1 MSTNLS
7 NIKYPH
13 SNPSSTADN
22 TSSSAR
28 TRAVLRRTRTNGAR
42 ATLIGEKQ
50 NNVSNSNGKSSA
62 DSSSRTYFHRR
73 FLGFRSN

>member
-7 NIKYPH
+7 NIRYPH

-28 TRAVLRRTRTNGAR
+28 TRAVLRRTRTNGVR
-42 ATLIGEKQ
+42 STLIGEKA
-50 NNVSNSNGKSSA
+50 NTVCNSNGKSSA

-73 FLGFRSN
+73 FLGFRAN